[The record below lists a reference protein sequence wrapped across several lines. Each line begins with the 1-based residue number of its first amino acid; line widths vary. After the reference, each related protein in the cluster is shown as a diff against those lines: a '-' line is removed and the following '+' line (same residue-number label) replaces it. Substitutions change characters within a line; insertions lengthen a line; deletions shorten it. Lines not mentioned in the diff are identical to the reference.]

1 MDKTIDNWPR
11 RLFYLGIAVVM
22 ILGLLLAPAVTSQ
35 ANAAEV
41 SAKWSKVATPYTDD
55 WTVAPY
61 SDIVVGASIPGG
73 SVLYVVGFGFDDNEI
88 GSNYTAKLWKSEDS
102 GVTWDDLASKVWD
115 ADSLPAIFNS
125 STSYFNYVACAL
137 DDPDFMAVA
146 IVTLNALADDYCN
159 ATQAVVI
166 SNDGGDNFYWTRD
179 ISDTSAAAN
188 STLKCVFDMEISNA
202 DSSGKH
208 NIALG
213 GVGTKNGTC
222 PPTTGL
228 VYRYESGGLVGGG
241 WVDASAY
248 EGWDNATDSPSQAV
262 TKVAFAPSWLADK
275 TVLAVSHT
283 ANNTYLQSGSW
294 GNTKVWNAAAGF
306 AAAVLVA
313 NNQSMWFYLQGA
325 AAGLALPT
333 DYEGRHATT
342 RYAWVYVDR
351 TDGTGVIYKV
361 QNDAVNAVL
370 QQITNKPWLASI
382 SYLGSIDSGKAI
394 AGVIGNGTGAP
405 TACCVG
411 VQVYRNDGI
420 TDMDI
425 CCQHW
430 QAACKPPTGM
440 MLAMVGYVLPS
451 KAYALVSGVHEPFD
465 ESAFSFSLD
474 DGDTWNQLGL
484 VDTYINYLSDVAK
497 SPNCNKTW
505 VVSVNLGSQ
514 RFTGP
519 VGSSLVGQPD
529 GVCECDS
536 VWLKADPLP
545 EASEYSGAWIREW
558 CGELTSNAK
567 LNSAQ
572 TPEMGLLRLAPEET
586 EEALTVYL
594 VDRGTDKVYYDSTE
608 GLGCWEEGTSTV
620 KQISDLA
627 VQDEATIYALGFNAD
642 VAVSDDH
649 GSAASWSDTMDSKVD
664 DGHTIAVLG
673 EGNVLVGGADGKVS
687 YSDSDLATFLDG
699 DASFT
704 ELDDI
709 GNGRVHV
716 AFDSYFDTNKVVY
729 AAVSN
734 VDVNGSYYETP
745 VNVAD
750 NGIYRWT
757 IGESSS
763 WTDLGECVTP
773 GTTSATPTQ
782 AQLDFS
788 ENCTRV
794 QVGYYGIVLSTTS
807 NPKTDA
813 TTGGVLY
820 ATFYDATG
828 NTTNDVTGVARC
840 LNPAQEVA
848 CGGADWDYLVEDTA
862 DDHGQFTLEPS
873 SLKICGCLTPDTHT
887 KLWAIDDS
895 PYYKSFAFGDSED
908 SSVGRLWT
916 YEDCFAKAAPVIVS
930 PADNALVDADPC
942 YCWNDAFT
950 LKWERQCD
958 ACSYNLQISRDADF
972 TEVAFE
978 ITGKDKSTCLENDY
992 DPPSGSTP
1000 SYVVANGALGT
1011 GSCGTTFYWRVRS
1024 ADAETGEI
1032 IHSPWSDVRSFTVA
1046 TGPGAEVTLTN
1057 PSNGA
1062 IGVAVTGIPFT
1073 WDAVPDATGFEFS
1086 MVNADGTDV
1095 VSATAVSG
1103 TTHTYTGT
1111 LSYNTSYFWTVK
1123 ALKGTVV
1130 FGQATATFTTGAE
1143 EAVPI
1148 PPTTPAWVWVVIGIG
1163 AVLVIVT
1170 LVLIFR
1176 TRRV

>member
-1 MDKTIDNWPR
+1 MDKTIDNWAR

-22 ILGLLLAPAVTSQ
+22 ILGLLLAPAITSQ

-73 SVLYVVGFGFDDNEI
+73 SVLYVVGSGWDDNEI
-88 GSNYTAKLWKSEDS
+88 TGNISDYGPRLWKSEDS

-146 IVTLNALADDYCN
+146 IVNNNGTSTFSDD
-159 ATQAVVI
+159 TQAVAI
-166 SNDGGDNFYWTRD
+166 SDDGGDNFYWTRD
-179 ISDTSAAAN
+179 ISDTSAAN

-213 GVGTKNGTC
+213 GVGTKNGIY
-222 PPTTGL
+222 PRGL

-248 EGWDNATDSPSQAV
+248 DGWDVAAASNITSMAV

-283 ANNTYLQSGSW
+283 ANATYLQSGSW

-306 AAAVLVA
+306 EAAVLVV
-313 NNQSMWFYLQGA
+313 NDSSIWSYVRGA
-325 AAGLALPT
+325 AAGIALPT

-342 RYAWVYVDR
+342 RYAWVYVDN
-351 TDGTGVIYKV
+351 TNGTGVIYKV
-361 QNDAVNAVL
+361 QDGAVSAVI
-370 QQITNKPWLASI
+370 QQITGKPLLASL
-382 SYLGSIDSGKAI
+382 SYLGSIAEGKAI
-394 AGVIGNGTGAP
+394 AGLISEGTLASLSTG
-405 TACCVG
+405 TDCCVG

-440 MLAMVGYVLPS
+440 MLALVGYVLPS
-451 KAYALVSGVHEPFD
+451 KAYALVSGVDEPFD

-484 VDTYINYLSDVAK
+484 VDTYIDYLSDVAK

-505 VVSVNLGSQ
+505 VVSVNLGEQ
-514 RFTGP
+514 YIEGP
-519 VGSSLVGQPD
+519 AGD
-529 GVCECDS
+529 GRYCSCDS

-558 CGELTSNAK
+558 CKELTPNAE

-594 VDRGTDKVYYDSTE
+594 VDRGTDTVYYDSTE

-620 KQISDLA
+620 DEISDLA

-649 GSAASWSDTMDSKVD
+649 GSAASWSSTMDSKVD
-664 DGHTIAVLG
+664 EGHTIAVLG
-673 EGNVLVGGADGKVS
+673 EGNVLVGGDDGKVS

-709 GNGRVHV
+709 GDGRVHV

-729 AAVSN
+729 AAVSY
-734 VDVNGSYYETP
+734 VDVSGSYYETP

-750 NGIYRWT
+750 NGIYRWV
-757 IGESSS
+757 IDESSS

-788 ENCTRV
+788 EDCTRV
-794 QVGYYGIVLSTTS
+794 QVGYYGIVLSNATG
-807 NPKTDA
+807 NPETDA
-813 TTGGVLY
+813 ITGGVLY
-820 ATFYDATG
+820 ATFYDAAGNITG
-828 NTTNDVTGVARC
+828 AARC

-848 CGGADWDYLVEDTA
+848 CGGTDWDYLVEDTT
-862 DDHGQFTLEPS
+862 DNHGQFTLEPS
-873 SLKICGCLTPDTHT
+873 SLKICGCLTPDTNA
-887 KLWAIDDS
+887 KLWAIDDDW
-895 PYYKSFAFGDSED
+895 YYDYFATDDED

-916 YEDCFAKAAPVIVS
+916 YEDCFAKAGPAIVS
-930 PADNALVDADPC
+930 PADNVVVDADPC

-972 TEVAFE
+972 TEVVFE
-978 ITGKDKSTCLENDY
+978 INGKDETTCLENDY

-1011 GSCGTTFYWRVRS
+1011 GSCGTTFYWRVRA

-1032 IHSPWSDVRSFTVA
+1032 IHSWWSDVRSLTVA
-1046 TGPGAEVTLTN
+1046 TGPGAALTLTN

-1073 WDAVPDATGFEFS
+1073 WDKVADATGYEFS
-1086 MVNADGTDV
+1086 MVNAETDAEV
-1095 VSATAVSG
+1095 VAPTAVSG
-1103 TTHTYTGT
+1103 TTYTYTGT
-1111 LSYNTSYFWTVK
+1111 LSYNTSYYWTVK
-1123 ALKGTVV
+1123 ALKDSVV

-1148 PPTTPAWVWVVIGIG
+1148 PPTTPAWVWVLIGIG
-1163 AVLVIVT
+1163 AVLLIVI

>member
-370 QQITNKPWLASI
+370 QQITGKPLLASI
-382 SYLGSIDSGKAI
+382 SYLGSIAAGKAI

-430 QAACKPPTGM
+430 QVACKPPTGM
-440 MLAMVGYVLPS
+440 MLAMVAYVLPN
-451 KAYALVSGVHEPFD
+451 KAYALVSGVGEPFD

-514 RFTGP
+514 R
-519 VGSSLVGQPD
+519 LVGD
-529 GVCECDS
+529 GQVCACDS

-558 CGELTSNAK
+558 CGSLNSSAE

-586 EEALTVYL
+586 AEALTVYL
-594 VDRGTDKVYYDSTE
+594 VDRGTAKVYYDSTE

-620 KQISDLA
+620 KHISDLA

-649 GSAASWSDTMDSKVD
+649 GSAASWSKTMDSKVD
-664 DGHTIAVLG
+664 TGHTIAVLG
-673 EGNVLVGGADGKVS
+673 AGNVLVGGTDGKVS
-687 YSDSDLATFLDG
+687 YSDSDLATFLAG
-699 DASFT
+699 DAIFT
-704 ELDDI
+704 ELKD
-709 GNGRVHV
+709 GLGKGRVHV
-716 AFDSYFDTNKVVY
+716 AFDSYFNTNKVVY

-734 VDVNGSYYETP
+734 VVVDNMSYETP

-750 NGIYRWT
+750 NGIYRWV
-757 IGESSS
+757 IDESSS
-763 WTDLGECVTP
+763 WKDLGECA
-773 GTTSATPTQ
+773 GAATPTK

-788 ENCTRV
+788 ENCTKV
-794 QVGYYGIVLSTTS
+794 EVGYYGIVLSNAEG
-807 NPKTDA
+807 NPETDA
-813 TTGGVLY
+813 ITGGVLY
-820 ATFYDATG
+820 ATFYDSYG
-828 NTTNDVTGVARC
+828 NVTGVARC
-840 LNPAQEVA
+840 LNPAEEVA
-848 CGGADWDYLVEDTA
+848 CGEAMWDYLIEDVN
-862 DDHGQFTLEPS
+862 DHHGAFTLEPS
-873 SLKICGCLTPDTHT
+873 SLKICGCLTPDTNA
-887 KLWAIDDS
+887 KLYAIDDDW
-895 PYYKSFAFGDSED
+895 YYDYFANWGYSE
-908 SSVGRLWT
+908 SSTVGRLWT
-916 YEDCFAKAAPVIVS
+916 YEDCFAKAAPVIIS

-972 TEVAFE
+972 TEVVE
-978 ITGKDKSTCLENDY
+978 DVSIYGKDDDTCLENDY

-1000 SYVVANGALGT
+1000 SYVVKNQALGT

-1073 WDAVPDATGFEFS
+1073 WDDVPDATGFEFS

-1095 VSATAVSG
+1095 ESATAVSG

-1130 FGQATATFTTGAE
+1130 FGQATATFTTASAPVE
-1143 EAVPI
+1143 VP

>member
-1 MDKTIDNWPR
+1 MDKTIVNWPR

-35 ANAAEV
+35 ANAADV
-41 SAKWSKVATPYTDD
+41 SAKWSKVATPYTDY
-55 WTVAPY
+55 WTVAPG

-73 SVLYVVGFGFDDNEI
+73 TVIYVVGFGWDDNQI
-88 GSNYTAKLWKSEDS
+88 TGNSSDYNARLWKSADS
-102 GVTWDDLASKVWD
+102 GVTWKDIADKVWA
-115 ADSLPAIFNS
+115 ADSLPVIFNS
-125 STSYFNYVACAL
+125 TTSYFNYVACAQ
-137 DDPDFMAVA
+137 DDPDFMAVSIATKNA
-146 IVTLNALADDYCN
+146 ISGDYCN
-159 ATQAVVI
+159 VSQAVVI
-166 SNDGGDNFYWTRD
+166 SDDGGDNFYWTRA
-179 ISDTSAAAN
+179 ISDSAAG
-188 STLKCVFDMEISNA
+188 STLNCVFDMEISNA

-213 GVGTKNGTC
+213 GVGTRNATC
-222 PPTTGL
+222 PTGL
-228 VYRYESGGLVGGG
+228 VYRYETGGLVGGG

-248 EGWDNATDSPSQAV
+248 NGWDDSGATSLAV
-262 TKVAFAPSWLADK
+262 TKVAFAPSWLTDK

-283 ANNTYLQSGSW
+283 ANATYLQSGSW

-306 AAAVLVA
+306 EAAVLVV
-313 NNQSMWFYLQGA
+313 NDPSIWSLVQGA

-342 RYAWVYVDR
+342 RYAWVYVDNA
-351 TDGTGVIYKV
+351 TTFTGTIYKV
-361 QNDAVNAVL
+361 QNGAVNAVT
-370 QQITNKPWLASI
+370 QQIVGKPLLASI
-382 SYLGSIDSGKAI
+382 SYLGSIASGKAI
-394 AGVIGNGTGAP
+394 AGLIADGTPASLITG
-405 TACCVG
+405 TSCCEG

-430 QAACKPPTGM
+430 QAACKPPTGT
-440 MLAMVGYVLPS
+440 MLALVGYVLPG
-451 KAYALVSGVHEPFD
+451 KAYALVSGHATNPFGYD

-505 VVSVNLGSQ
+505 VVSINLGEQ
-514 RFTGP
+514 YTDGP
-519 VGSSLVGQPD
+519 QAYDEGRY
-529 GVCECDS
+529 CACDS

-558 CGELTSNAK
+558 CANLTSNAE

-586 EEALTVYL
+586 TDALTVYL
-594 VDRGTDKVYYDSTE
+594 VDRGTATVYYDSTE
-608 GLGCWEEGTSTV
+608 GLGCWETGTSTV
-620 KQISDLA
+620 DNITDLA

-649 GSAASWSDTMDSKVD
+649 GSAASWSKTMDSKVD
-664 DGHTIAVLG
+664 NGHTIAVLG
-673 EGNVLVGGADGKVS
+673 EGNVLVGGVDGKVS

-699 DASFT
+699 KASFT
-704 ELDDI
+704 ELKD
-709 GNGRVHV
+709 GLGSGRVHV
-716 AFDSYFDTNKVVY
+716 AFDSYFGTNKVVY

-734 VDVNGSYYETP
+734 VVVNGSYYETP

-750 NGIYRWT
+750 NGIYRWV
-757 IGESSS
+757 IGTSTE
-763 WTDLGECVTP
+763 WKDLGACA
-773 GTTSATPTQ
+773 GAATPYA
-782 AQLDFS
+782 AQLGYDTCN
-788 ENCTRV
+788 EI
-794 QVGYYGIVLSTTS
+794 QVGYYGIVLSNATG
-807 NPKTDA
+807 NPETDA

-820 ATFYDATG
+820 ATFYDADG
-828 NTTNDVTGVARC
+828 NITGVARC
-840 LNPAQEVA
+840 LNPAEEVA
-848 CGGADWDYLVEDTA
+848 CGGQSWDYLIEDTA
-862 DDHGQFTLEPS
+862 DNHGAFTLEPS
-873 SLKICGCLTPDTHT
+873 SLKICGCLTPDTNA
-887 KLWAIDDS
+887 KLWAIDDNA
-895 PYYKSFAFGDSED
+895 YYGEFATAYEN

-916 YEDCFAKAAPVIVS
+916 YEDCFAKAGPTLVS
-930 PADNALVDADPC
+930 PTDNAVVAADPC

-972 TEVAFE
+972 TEVVLD
-978 ITGKDKSTCLENDY
+978 ISGKTTGCSEYDY
-992 DPPSGSTP
+992 EPPSGTSP
-1000 SYVVANGALGT
+1000 SYVVADAALGT

-1032 IHSPWSDVRSFTVA
+1032 IHSWWSEVRSFTVA
-1046 TGPGAEVTLTN
+1046 TGPGAAVTLTN

-1062 IGVAVTGIPFT
+1062 IGVIVTGIPFT
-1073 WDAVPDATGFEFS
+1073 WNTVPDATSYEFS
-1086 MVNADGTDV
+1086 MANADGTAV
-1095 VSATAVSG
+1095 VSNTSVSG
-1103 TTHTYTGT
+1103 TTYTYTGT
-1111 LSYNTSYFWTVK
+1111 LSYNTSYYWTVK
-1123 ALKGTVV
+1123 ALKDSTP
-1130 FGQATATFTTGAE
+1130 FGQATATFTTASAPVE
-1143 EAVPI
+1143 VP